1 MTNHLM
7 GGHDSPTALTLDAQI
22 GQSVEHFLPVRSIEQ
37 SLHSEKLSPCTSSNR
52 TQRRSYI
59 IASGKSRYVGL
70 DTWFSNV
77 SRFRSSTPAF
87 ESENSRSQPPG
98 STHHQAPYGTSLAV
112 PTLNI
117 GGRHKPGSSWN
128 VGPPFPALTG
138 PISGC
143 SDRNRNTGQ
152 LVNSNAAQIQKGILS
167 FQE

>member
-77 SRFRSSTPAF
+77 SSFRSFYAGLRIGELKKPA
-87 ESENSRSQPPG
+87 PPG
-98 STHHQAPYGTSLAV
+98 PHITRRLMALRLQ
-112 PTLNI
+112 
-117 GGRHKPGSSWN
+117 
-128 VGPPFPALTG
+128 FPL
-138 PISGC
+138 
-143 SDRNRNTGQ
+143 
-152 LVNSNAAQIQKGILS
+152 
-167 FQE
+167 